1 MTIGITGNVHKPRAR
16 TIIERFVAILQE
28 SGLDYCYSDELT
40 EYLALSTGDPVRPLE
55 ELGKE
60 VNVVVSFG
68 GDGTMLATAQT
79 LGSTGVP
86 VLGVNIGNLGFLTEV
101 MVEEMEQAVEMLL
114 HQQYDVIDRMMF
126 RVEINRK
133 NQRQIY
139 HALNDVV
146 IDKGIRSRLIT
157 VAVDV
162 NDRFLNLYRSDGIII
177 STPTGSTAYSLSAGG
192 PLMVPDMEAIIVTPI
207 CPHSLTVRPIVLA
220 RHSTLKVYG
229 FERQEALQISIDGQ
243 QKGELAASD
252 WVWIRPSEQGVKWIS
267 THKRDF
273 FKVLRTKLNWG
284 VDKTTESLMNGKN
297 TEHHG

>member
-1 MTIGITGNVHKPRAR
+1 MIIGITGNIHKPRAR
-16 TIIERFVAILQE
+16 TIIERFIAILQE
-28 SGLDYCYSDELT
+28 RDLDYCYSKELT
-40 EYLALSTGDPVRPLE
+40 EYLELSSKDPIRPLE

-68 GDGTMLATAQT
+68 GDGTMLATAQA
-79 LGSTGVP
+79 LGATGVP

-101 MVEEMEQAVEMLL
+101 MVEEMEQAVDMLL
-114 HQQYDVIDRMMF
+114 QQQYDVIDRMMF
-126 RVEINRK
+126 RVEINRS
-133 NQRQIY
+133 NQRMIY

-146 IDKGIRSRLIT
+146 IDKGIRSRLIM

-192 PLMVPDMEAIIVTPI
+192 PLMVPDMQAIVVTPI
-207 CPHSLTVRPIVLA
+207 CPHSLTVRPIVLS
-220 RHSTLKVYG
+220 HNSHLKVYG

-243 QKGELAASD
+243 QKGELVGSD
-252 WVWIRPSEQGVKWIS
+252 WVNISPSAQGVKWIS

-273 FKVLRTKLNWG
+273 FKVIRTKLNWG
-284 VDKTTESLMNGKN
+284 VDKTTESLMNGK
-297 TEHHG
+297 T

>member
-1 MTIGITGNVHKPRAR
+1 MIIGITGNIHKPRAR
-16 TIIERFVAILQE
+16 TIIERFIAILQE
-28 SGLDYCYSDELT
+28 RGLDYCYSDELT
-40 EYLALSTGDPVRPLE
+40 EYLELSPKDPIRPLE

-68 GDGTMLATAQT
+68 GDGTMLATAQV
-79 LGSTGVP
+79 LGATGVP

-114 HQQYDVIDRMMF
+114 QQQYNVIDRMML
-126 RVEINRK
+126 RVEINRA
-133 NQRQIY
+133 NQRMIY
-139 HALNDVV
+139 QALNDVV
-146 IDKGIRSRLIT
+146 IDKGIRSRLIM

-192 PLMVPDMEAIIVTPI
+192 PLMVPDMEAIVVTPI
-207 CPHSLTVRPIVLA
+207 CPHSLTVRPIVL
-220 RHSTLKVYG
+220 SPNSYLKVYG

-243 QKGELAASD
+243 QKGELVGAD
-252 WVWIRPSEQGVKWIS
+252 WVKICPSEQGVKWIS

-273 FKVLRTKLNWG
+273 FKVIRTKLNWG
-284 VDKTTESLMNGKN
+284 VDKTTESLMNGK
-297 TEHHG
+297 T